1 MASGAYTVRTL
12 TCQTC
17 DSYLGMEI
25 VRAYESSERW
35 KEGRTLLELESIA
48 EQRDVPSAPVS
59 KEFPPPD
66 LDSSVAAQM
75 GKLDIVVQERETGRK
90 KTRRVMF
97 RRTMIILED
106 MRARIPEKR
115 MALRTRVSKGTIKT
129 G

>member
-1 MASGAYTVRTL
+1 
-12 TCQTC
+12 
-17 DSYLGMEI
+17 MEI

-35 KEGRTLLELESIA
+35 KEGCTLLELESIA
-48 EQRDVPSAPVS
+48 EQRDVPSAPVP

>member
-1 MASGAYTVRTL
+1 
-12 TCQTC
+12 
-17 DSYLGMEI
+17 MEI

-48 EQRDVPSAPVS
+48 EQRDVPSAPVP